1 MAHEETS
8 GANVDIWHH
17 LVLTRFKQGTSDV
30 KKWPDNKIRQL
41 EEALQLFDP
50 VLLAITSRTEGDRGG
65 LIATFVSNASIVP
78 DCPRLMVGIA
88 RQHHTWSLIENS
100 NSCAVHLLGRHQL
113 DWVWKLGTRTGKQVD
128 KLADFDLTHWV
139 TGAPVLSEAIAA
151 FDCQVEARFD
161 TGDRTIYLLE
171 VLEAR
176 KMKDELA
183 LRFSDLWKV
192 ADQEQ
197 RSLLNRLLQQDQQ
210 LDRAAICRWR
220 GQRREHRQEQHRRPG

>member
-1 MAHEETS
+1 M
-8 GANVDIWHH
+8 
-17 LVLTRFKQGTSDV
+17 

-50 VLLAITSRTEGDRGG
+50 VLLAITSQAEGDRGG

-78 DCPRLMVGIA
+78 DFPRLMVGIA

-113 DWVWKLGTRTGKQVD
+113 DWVWELGTGTGKQID
-128 KLADFDLTHWV
+128 KLADFELTRWV
-139 TGAPVLSEAIAA
+139 TGAPILSEAIAA
-151 FDCQVEARFD
+151 FDCLVEARFD

-176 KMKDELA
+176 KMKDESVM
-183 LRFSDLWKV
+183 RFSDLWKM

-220 GQRREHRQEQHRRPG
+220 EQQQEQHRRPD